1 MFVGKNLL
9 HIAVFKKNDKR
20 TIYNV
25 VYRDGKAGL
34 HYMKRFAVTGVTRD
48 KEYDLT
54 QGKPGSRVVWF
65 TANPNGEAEVLRVTF
80 VPKPRMKT
88 LFVDRDFS
96 EIAIKGRQSMGN
108 ILTKNEIHRISL
120 KERGGSTLGGRK
132 D

>member
-1 MFVGKNLL
+1 
-9 HIAVFKKNDKR
+9 
-20 TIYNV
+20 
-25 VYRDGKAGL
+25 
-34 HYMKRFAVTGVTRD
+34 MKRFAVTGVTRD

-96 EIAIKGRQSMGN
+96 EIAITPPIYGKYSY
-108 ILTKNEIHRISL
+108 
-120 KERGGSTLGGRK
+120 
-132 D
+132 